1 MACKSPYEN
10 QIIPKFL
17 GTVHWLPPCFLFRDI
32 STNERC
38 GSCMLSMT
46 WDYQTSHTVVSSLH
60 VIVLSSKKTLSY
72 LADRNKTI
80 HHVFIYRGS
89 IANIR
94 LVYEVATSHR
104 ANLILEYASP
114 PPARRF
120 KWRRKWEVASP
131 CVQIWDATCSR
142 WMTPSSTTVMLG
154 ASQGT
159 LLERPPS

>member
-1 MACKSPYEN
+1 MVQSKHFQRRGLVELKFISLLIICCVMKTSIFTRMFCWKKS
-10 QIIPKFL
+10 IIQ
-17 GTVHWLPPCFLFRDI
+17 H
-32 STNERC
+32 
-38 GSCMLSMT
+38 
-46 WDYQTSHTVVSSLH
+46 VSSLSLCVDDLLYVMNGTFANACH
-60 VIVLSSKKTLSY
+60 RLNLWM
-72 LADRNKTI
+72 
-80 HHVFIYRGS
+80 VFESLLGVWVPS
-89 IANIR
+89 IR

-131 CVQIWDATCSR
+131 CVQIWDATCTR